1 MLFSE
6 RYGYKK
12 PPMLNR
18 DEMPA
23 SLKTRIWNVVYL
35 LIFSKIGDP
44 DGQRISRTFNHLPY
58 EFLKKLWYNFFV
70 GDLMAFD
77 QLDWLERV
85 NVVKNMYD
93 NVFKWFEVYDF
104 IEFILNNYDDA
115 KITAIIAE
123 ELDLVFEKEN
133 APYRIVGNQV
143 VSITS
148 EEEKEEIEKALNILD
163 KYKPVREHIS
173 KALNLF
179 AKRPEPDYKNSIKE
193 SISAVESLV
202 MIIEGDKKEL
212 PKLIEKLNVH
222 PAMKDGFKKLYGWTS
237 DACGIRH
244 GEYPDSFPCGEPEAR
259 YMLIICSAFINYLIT
274 KLEEKNDQPV

>member
-1 MLFSE
+1 
-6 RYGYKK
+6 
-12 PPMLNR
+12 MLNR

-23 SLKTRIWNVVYL
+23 SLKTRIWNVLYL

-44 DGQRISRTFNHLPY
+44 DGQRISGIYNQLPY
-58 EFLKKLWYNFFV
+58 EFLTKLWYDFF
-70 GDLMAFD
+70 GSDLMAFD
-77 QLDWLERV
+77 QWDWLERV
-85 NVVKNMYD
+85 NLTKRKYD
-93 NVFKWFEVYDF
+93 AFKWFKVYDF
-104 IEFILNNYDDA
+104 IEFILNNYSDA
-115 KITAIIAE
+115 RINAIISK

-133 APYRIVGNQV
+133 APYRIIGNQV

-148 EEEKEEIEKALNILD
+148 EGEKEEIEKALNILD
-163 KYKPVREHIS
+163 KYKPVRDHIS

-179 AKRPEPDYKNSIKE
+179 SKRPEPDYKNSIKE

-212 PKLIEKLNVH
+212 PKLIDKLNVH

-259 YMLIICSAFINYLIT
+259 YMLITCSAFINYVIA
-274 KLEEKNDQPV
+274 KLERRKYD